1 MDRDN
6 SNQYDS
12 HQENSDW
19 ENSDQYDSNQD
30 ISFLHRLMD
39 SDVPVFENLQKR
51 KPKYRENPKQGAENT
66 MVTKDWYMRQVEMMI
81 QFLAKVIFRK
91 ETIQYDISDILNK
104 TVYDLLHEQL
114 LELLKEGN
122 IDQAEN
128 LLFDRLEEGNVSC
141 FHVAV
146 DFYLRLNQ
154 LSDVELDTLGFSRE
168 EIDAGLKDAAKIYGA
183 ELF

>member
-1 MDRDN
+1 MDRQN
-6 SNQYDS
+6 PT
-12 HQENSDW
+12 QEN
-19 ENSDQYDSNQD
+19 
-30 ISFLHRLMD
+30 SFLHRLTD
-39 SDVPVFENLQKR
+39 LDVPAFDTVKKR
-51 KPKYRENPKQGAENT
+51 KPQYRENPKQGAENT

-81 QFLAKVIFRK
+81 QFIAKVIFRK

-114 LELLKEGN
+114 LELLKEGH